1 MERKSQMDSLGAVVL
16 TLFALHLAFNQVV
29 VKVTNGGFEPVFGAG
44 LRSLGAM
51 VVLLAWMKFRGIGWR
66 LPRAAM
72 TGAIIS
78 GLLFA
83 IEFMCLFTAL
93 DFTSVSRTSII
104 FYSMPV
110 WLALSAHFLLPG
122 ERLSGVRVVGLG
134 LAMGGVVL
142 ALLDRSSGQ
151 ASLLGDAL
159 ALVAAICWAGIALC
173 VRVTPLANVPPAQ
186 QLIWQ
191 LIVSAPIL
199 LVAAPLFGDLIRD
212 VQLVHIAGMVFQIF
226 AVASFG
232 FLIWFWLMKLY
243 PASSV
248 ASFSF
253 LSPVFAV
260 ILGWLVL
267 GETIGLQIWVALG
280 LVAFGI
286 FLINRR

>member
-1 MERKSQMDSLGAVVL
+1 MERKSQMDSLGAVAL

-151 ASLLGDAL
+151 VSLLGDAL

>member
-1 MERKSQMDSLGAVVL
+1 M
-16 TLFALHLAFNQVV
+16 
-29 VKVTNGGFEPVFGAG
+29 
-44 LRSLGAM
+44 
-51 VVLLAWMKFRGIGWR
+51 
-66 LPRAAM
+66 
-72 TGAIIS
+72 
-78 GLLFA
+78 
-83 IEFMCLFTAL
+83 
-93 DFTSVSRTSII
+93 
-104 FYSMPV
+104 
-110 WLALSAHFLLPG
+110 
-122 ERLSGVRVVGLG
+122 
-134 LAMGGVVL
+134 
-142 ALLDRSSGQ
+142 
-151 ASLLGDAL
+151 
-159 ALVAAICWAGIALC
+159 
-173 VRVTPLANVPPAQ
+173 ANVPPAQ

-199 LVAAPLFGDLIRD
+199 LIAAPLFGDLIRN
-212 VQLVHIAGMVFQIF
+212 VQPIHIAGMVFQIF

-280 LVAFGI
+280 LVALGI